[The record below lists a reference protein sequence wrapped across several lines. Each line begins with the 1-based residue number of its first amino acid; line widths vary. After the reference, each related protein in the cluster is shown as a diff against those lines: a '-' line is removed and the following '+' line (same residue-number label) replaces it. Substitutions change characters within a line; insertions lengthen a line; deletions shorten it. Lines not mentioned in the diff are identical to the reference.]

1 MPATPSHTLVPV
13 DQHHYAACLIRTH
26 DALGIR
32 FPVSY
37 VNRGVL
43 YSLVDH
49 QRVPVG
55 GAIVVLEPPFRS
67 LAAIPGARTT
77 AHADAMPSGSV
88 AEVNGL
94 WLCDRTRGIC
104 ASFNLWTQ
112 LLNKLLDTSCEQFLF
127 TYDNSNKQ
135 MAGLM
140 KWARPE
146 VLYSGRTRRL
156 PGMRSAAEET
166 IAAASRKIVDAML
179 RFLGNPRSTAKPIV
193 AAQNHAC
200 RKNSL
205 QRAA

>member
-1 MPATPSHTLVPV
+1 MDRHQYGS
-13 DQHHYAACLIRTH
+13 CLNRTH

-49 QRVPVG
+49 QGVPVG

-67 LAAIPGARTT
+67 LAAIPGVRTAT
-77 AHADAMPSGSV
+77 RADAMQAGSV
-88 AEVNGL
+88 AEINGL
-94 WLCDRTRGIC
+94 WLCDRTRGLC

-127 TYDNSNKQ
+127 TYDNANKQ

-140 KWARPE
+140 KWAQPE
-146 VLYSGRTRRL
+146 VLYSGRTRQL
-156 PGMRSAAEET
+156 PGMKSAAEET
-166 IAAASRKIVDAML
+166 IAAASRRIVDSML
-179 RFLGNPRSTAKPIV
+179 RFLGNPRSTVEPI
-193 AAQNHAC
+193 ATAQDHAL
-200 RKNSL
+200 RKHSL